1 MSLHPLKL
9 NMVSFDTLIK
19 AKTLLGLSD
28 KATLSEIKTRYK
40 SMMKQWHPDKHRDD
54 ADTAH
59 AMSTQ
64 INEAYATLLEYCST
78 YEYNFDE
85 DFLQTQTLTPQEW
98 WTKKFGGR

>member
-1 MSLHPLKL
+1 ML
-9 NMVSFDTLIK
+9 SFDTLIK

-28 KATLSEIKTRYK
+28 KATLSEIKIRYK
-40 SMMKQWHPDKHRDD
+40 TMMKQWHPDKHRDD
-54 ADTAH
+54 PDTAH

-64 INEAYATLLEYCST
+64 INEAYAILLEYCST

-85 DFLQTQTLTPQEW
+85 EFLQNKTLTPQEW

>member
-1 MSLHPLKL
+1 MLTFDKL
-9 NMVSFDTLIK
+9 VK
-19 AKTLLGLSD
+19 ATTLLGLHD

-40 SMMKQWHPDKHRDD
+40 TMKHQWHPDKHPTDPES
-54 ADTAH
+54 AH

-85 DFLQTQTLTPQEW
+85 KFLKEQTLTPQEW
-98 WTKKFGGR
+98 WAKKFGGR